1 MPCSCLCSATRVP
14 QGSRPRAVL
23 RVQQQP
29 ARVQDLHR
37 QQGLVAAAAPA
48 RRNWRRRAVGRSD
61 SDSVAA
67 SDADASDSS
76 SESSSS
82 HLGLVIECD
91 GALIDAHVD
100 GHRVAFNRAFAE
112 IGHDCTNWSP
122 MVRGG
127 EGRRWLR
134 GSKGK
139 GKVDPPWELAYLGTE
154 RSAGKLDLPGSSCLA
169 VPLGG

>member
-127 EGRRWLR
+127 EGRS
-134 GSKGK
+134 GEE
-139 GKVDPPWELAYLGTE
+139 VPPVFEQFAHPPVLLLCLLTAPRTAAARR
-154 RSAGKLDLPGSSCLA
+154 RSFTT
-169 VPLGG
+169 